1 MDERVAHE
9 HALAEEPSLEGDAV
23 DSFTGG
29 QGGYCCC
36 FDGEDKGARVGG
48 EAVAEHAAE
57 EVERAG
63 REAGAEEAAHHGGE
77 HIGVGAL
84 GALGEDGGGV
94 GGARRVGERAEGE
107 EAGGR
112 EAVRGEAGDGEQRLE
127 LEEAPEGRAALEE
140 GEQRVGHHQV
150 AVRVPRRP
158 RRRRRRRWGREGPR
172 RRRHPR
178 WSAKPA
184 RARPPRFDWPCELLA
199 V

>member
-1 MDERVAHE
+1 VDERVAHE

-29 QGGYCCC
+29 QGGGGGCCCCC
-36 FDGEDKGARVGG
+36 FEGEDESARVSGA
-48 EAVAEHAAE
+48 AVAEHAAE
-57 EVERAG
+57 EGERAG

-77 HIGVGAL
+77 HVGVGAL

-127 LEEAPEGRAALEE
+127 LEEAQRSRRESSGWVTTRLRFVFHAGRGGGAVAA
-140 GEQRVGHHQV
+140 GAGK
-150 AVRVPRRP
+150 
-158 RRRRRRRWGREGPR
+158 GRGGILAN
-172 RRRHPR
+172 
-178 WSAKPA
+178 AKPPRA
-184 RARPPRFDWPCELLA
+184 RAPGFDWACDHLPP
-199 V
+199 